1 MAAVTLAQCL
11 ALPGSAAAA
20 VAALLCSGPAWR
32 VVVVVVFADVLPAA
46 GVGCLVTAWPV
57 ASSLGVGDG
66 EGLEDDWLA
75 TRSRFSFEASVPPW
89 TSAEMKKTGGVRGVV
104 CVCLCACLC
113 ACLYVFVCLCVCVCV
128 CVCLCVCV

>member
-1 MAAVTLAQCL
+1 MAAMTLAQCL
-11 ALPGSAAAA
+11 AVPGSAAAA
-20 VAALLCSGPAWR
+20 VAALLCSGPAWWDVV

-75 TRSRFSFEASVPPW
+75 TRSRFSFEASVPPC
-89 TSAEMKKTGGVRGVV
+89 TSAETKKTGGVR
-104 CVCLCACLC
+104 
-113 ACLYVFVCLCVCVCV
+113 CVCVCV
-128 CVCLCVCV
+128 WRGCI